1 MPDKHGRRRARAE
14 AVDYFDEPAGF
25 LGGLG
30 QAATRNP
37 VDALGLLVA
46 AGLAGM
52 IGINALFLQDG
63 RPSTPSALTVP
74 VPVPQAHPAP
84 APAPAPR
91 QADALGSLL
100 SGRQQ
105 AAAVPVQPAAQPRP
119 VPSTSSTAASVATP
133 TAAPTRRAAAP
144 VAEPAPGASGEA
156 EQGPSP
162 RILAVQ
168 RVLAERGFGPLKAD
182 GYFGEETRAAI
193 RRFERIVGLPQ
204 KGELTPEMLT
214 ALSKVSG
221 KKLR

>member
-1 MPDKHGRRRARAE
+1 MPDTHGRRRARAE

-30 QAATRNP
+30 QAAARNP
-37 VDALGLLVA
+37 LDTVGLLIA
-46 AGLAGM
+46 GGLASM
-52 IGINALFLQDG
+52 IAINALYLQKG
-63 RPSTPSALTVP
+63 PPAAPSALT

-84 APAPAPR
+84 APAAR
-91 QADALGSLL
+91 QADPLGALV

-105 AAAVPVQPAAQPRP
+105 AAAPARPAVQPRP
-119 VPSTSSTAASVATP
+119 AASISSTAASVATP
-133 TAAPTRRAAAP
+133 TAAPTRRAGTAP
-144 VAEPAPGASGEA
+144 AAEPAPRTTAEEPAQGAN
-156 EQGPSP
+156 P

-168 RVLAERGFGPLKAD
+168 RVLAARGFGPLKAD

-204 KGELTPEMLT
+204 KGELTPEVLT

-221 KKLR
+221 KKLN

>member
-1 MPDKHGRRRARAE
+1 VPDKHGRRRTRAE

-37 VDALGLLVA
+37 VDAFGLLVA

-84 APAPAPR
+84 APAPR

-105 AAAVPVQPAAQPRP
+105 SAAVPAQPATQARP
-119 VPSTSSTAASVATP
+119 TASTSSTAASVATP

-156 EQGPSP
+156 DQGPSP

-168 RVLAERGFGPLKAD
+168 RVLAERGFGPVKAD